1 VLRLIDDDLLP
12 RPSYVLDDG
21 SEMFPADYFRLAD
34 DAGGPAALPEHSQ
47 SGFARPVVATSS
59 RSGRGT

>member
-1 VLRLIDDDLLP
+1 MLRLIGDDLLP

-34 DAGGPAALPEHSQ
+34 DAGGPAALPEH
-47 SGFARPVVATSS
+47 FAERLRAAGG
-59 RSGRGT
+59 RDFELSGRGT